1 MTYTKTLLA
10 LLLGTCFAAGVS
22 AADNDPV
29 KLAVL
34 ADLSGGNALV
44 GNNWRRGVD
53 LAVEQ
58 LNSEGGILGHKVEV
72 TVLDGQTNPGVA
84 RGLVQR
90 ILQDSPYVIL
100 DGTNSASIRAITP
113 LIEQAGISQF
123 FNGDAALLTTSGY
136 KSAFRTGLGQ
146 GTALPRLATY
156 AKDKLHV
163 GKVGILWANNDFG
176 RGGRDVIVK
185 EFQTLGINVVS
196 DQSSEAGQ
204 VDFSADV
211 QKLKGA
217 GADAV
222 FLYLNEEDTVRFLRA
237 AKAQALPARII
248 GETTLG
254 TQSVINLAGDV
265 ADGAISHV
273 TFSPE
278 VQTPAAKA
286 FTQRYQRKYGNLPDH
301 NNFKGYIA
309 VQTINAVAR
318 RQGKIDPEGF
328 AAGLRDATIGVAE
341 APGVIFDT
349 HWSATGEIEHQSFV
363 VQIDKGHANVID
375 TLGDTVHA
383 KP

>member
-1 MTYTKTLLA
+1 MTFKKTFLA
-10 LLLGTCFAAGVS
+10 LLLGTCLATGAS
-22 AADNDPV
+22 AAANDPV

-58 LNSEGGILGHKVEV
+58 LNSQGGILGHRIEV
-72 TVLDGQTNPGVA
+72 NVLDGQTNPGVA

-90 ILQDSPYVIL
+90 ILQDEPYVIL

-146 GTALPRLATY
+146 GTALPRLAEY
-156 AKDKLHV
+156 AKQQLKV
-163 GKVGILWANNDFG
+163 AKVGLLWANNDFG
-176 RGGRDVIVK
+176 RGGRDVIAK
-185 EFQTLGINVVS
+185 EFQRLGVEVVS

-237 AKAQALPARII
+237 AKAQALPAKII

-278 VQTPAAKA
+278 LQTPQAQA
-286 FTQRYQRKYGNLPDH
+286 FTQLYKQKYNSLPDH

-309 VQTINAVAR
+309 VQTINAVAK
-318 RQGKIDPEGF
+318 RQGKIDPQAF
-328 AAGLRDATIGVAE
+328 AEGLRGATVGVAE

-349 HWSATGEIEHQSFV
+349 HWSASGEIEHQSFV
-363 VQIDKGHANVID
+363 VKIDNGHANVVE
-375 TLGDTVHA
+375 TLGNNVPA

>member
-1 MTYTKTLLA
+1 MTFNKTILA
-10 LLLGTCFAAGVS
+10 LLLGATFAAGAS

-44 GNNWRRGVD
+44 GNNWNRGVE

-58 LNSEGGILGHKVEV
+58 LNSQGGILGHTVQV
-72 TVLDGQTNPGVA
+72 SVLDGQTNPGVA

-113 LIEQAGISQF
+113 LIEQAGITQF

-146 GTALPRLATY
+146 GTALPRLARY
-156 AKDKLHV
+156 AKEQLKV
-163 GKVGILWANNDFG
+163 NKVGILWANNDFG

-185 EFQTLGINVVS
+185 EFQGLGVNVVS

-237 AKAQALPARII
+237 AKAQALPAKII

-254 TQSVINLAGDV
+254 TQSVINLAGDS

-278 VQTPAAKA
+278 LQTPEAKA
-286 FTQRYQRKYGNLPDH
+286 FTALYKQKYNSLPDH

-309 VQTINAVAR
+309 VQTINAVAK

-328 AAGLRDATIGVAE
+328 AAGLRDATIGIKE

-349 HWSATGEIEHQSFV
+349 HWTATGEIEHQSFV
-363 VQIDKGHANVID
+363 VKIDKGHANVID

>member
-1 MTYTKTLLA
+1 MTFKKTFLA
-10 LLLGTCFAAGVS
+10 LLLSTSFATGAL

-44 GNNWRRGVD
+44 GNNWNRGVA

-58 LNSEGGILGHKVEV
+58 LNGQGGILGHKIEV
-72 TVLDGQTNPGVA
+72 SVLDGQTNPGVA

-90 ILQDSPYVIL
+90 ILQDEPYVIL
-100 DGTNSASIRAITP
+100 DGTNSGSIRAITP

-146 GTALPRLATY
+146 GTALPRLAHY
-156 AKDKLHV
+156 AKEQLHV

-176 RGGRDVIVK
+176 RGGRDVITR
-185 EFQTLGINVVS
+185 EFQALGVNVVS

-211 QKLKGA
+211 QKLKNA

-237 AKAQALPARII
+237 AKAQALTARVV

-254 TQSVINLAGDV
+254 TQSVINLAGDA

-273 TFSPE
+273 TFSAQ
-278 VQTPAAKA
+278 VQTPQAKA
-286 FTQRYQRKYGNLPDH
+286 FTELYQRKYGSLPDH

-328 AAGLRDATIGVAE
+328 ASGLRDATIGIKE

-349 HWSATGEIEHQSFV
+349 HWTADGEIEHESFV
-363 VQIDKGHANVID
+363 VKIDNGHANVVD